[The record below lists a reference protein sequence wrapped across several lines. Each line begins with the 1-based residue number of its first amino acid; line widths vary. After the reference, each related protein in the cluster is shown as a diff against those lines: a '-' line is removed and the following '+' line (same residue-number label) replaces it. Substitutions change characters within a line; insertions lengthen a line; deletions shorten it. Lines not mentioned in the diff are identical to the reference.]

1 MKKLCFALAAIVMA
15 IVSQAA
21 QVKWSTSTALYTGN
35 ATDTFNGTVYLVDSS
50 AANGGIAQTAL
61 LSAFLGGTLTI
72 GNYDAA
78 SASASAGKIT
88 ATTLNPIQ
96 KADGTDYGAG
106 SVSFYMVAIDGDK
119 IFISD
124 TKTIALSTIGSTAAG
139 FSLKAQST
147 AAASLSTTFSAGGW
161 YTAGAPVPEPTSGL
175 LMLVGLGALALRRRK
190 A

>member
-15 IVSQAA
+15 IGSQAA

-161 YTAGAPVPEPTSGL
+161 YAKSVPEPTSGL
-175 LMLVGLGALALRRRK
+175 LMLVGLGALALRRRR